1 MINELTEEFPK
12 SMFYF
17 EEYYRE
23 KEYEISYESFKALP
37 FSFQLGVFL
46 SFFDTINTDVQLF
59 AIAEEAL
66 QESIKEAFSTY
77 EEYHFLDS

>member
-23 KEYEISYESFKALP
+23 KEYEIAYESFKALP

-46 SFFDTINTDVQLF
+46 SFFEIL
-59 AIAEEAL
+59 
-66 QESIKEAFSTY
+66 
-77 EEYHFLDS
+77 